1 MLTEDSVDSVGKSYS
16 AKSMWHPLFDLRLN
30 LRLLPNRAIRRKA
43 FVGLLGSGTA
53 LTIVAVCSASALA
66 QRPPDETPP
75 TARYAQGED
84 VDLAGI
90 ISEWRGYYADVPT
103 YQCLCQG
110 SACDQTE
117 QWPYRTYDRYQLGV
131 ALGPTNG
138 LVAEAAGSN
147 CFDIAD
153 GSRPGAPRAFST
165 AQAGANDDAATPV
178 ADAPVSDAI
187 DDVSEPASRPS
198 EPAPSVNLPP
208 ETTTDSPPP
217 IVAPVGPVEPAV
229 PDASPAASG
238 IPVAT
243 TINDGADIRLD
254 WPSGVSNV
262 INVASGD
269 WTLNILDAVDCPT
282 LSLVDQKVMAAQR
295 VVGTPAV
302 DAMTGN
308 VAVPVLLDSCVDVD
322 QSAVFVLDPT
332 EGGGYALYRTQL
344 PGDRNFPNE
353 FSSYSFSGIDDVR
366 YLDGSLLVRQFSNA
380 GSRALMIFRAGN
392 TPAGAYA
399 GCGVVTVGEG
409 SSVLCNQPVR
419 ISQ

>member
-1 MLTEDSVDSVGKSYS
+1 
-16 AKSMWHPLFDLRLN
+16 MWHPSSSLRLFN
-30 LRLLPNRAIRRKA
+30 LRLFNLQFPPNHIIRQKA
-43 FVGLLGSGTA
+43 LAALFGSGTA
-53 LTIVAVCSASALA
+53 LTMAVVCSESALA
-66 QRPPDETPP
+66 QRSPNEGPP

-84 VDLAGI
+84 VDLADI
-90 ISEWRGYYADVPT
+90 ISEWRGYYPDVPV
-103 YQCLCQG
+103 YQCICQD
-110 SACDQTE
+110 STCDQTE
-117 QWPYRTYDRYQLGV
+117 QWPYRNYDRYQLGV

-138 LVAEAAGSN
+138 QVAEAAGSN

-153 GSRPGAPRAFST
+153 GSRPGAPRTFST
-165 AQAGANDDAATPV
+165 AQADANEE
-178 ADAPVSDAI
+178 ADAPITDAPITDAPITEAVDDVSDE
-187 DDVSEPASRPS
+187 VSEPASQPP
-198 EPAPSVNLPP
+198 EPAPSVNSPVA
-208 ETTTDSPPP
+208 TDSPPP
-217 IVAPVGPVEPAV
+217 IVAPVGPVEPAAPV
-229 PDASPAASG
+229 PSPAASG

-262 INVASGD
+262 INVASGN

-302 DAMTGN
+302 DEMTGN

-344 PGDRNFPNE
+344 PGNRNFPNE

-366 YLDGSLLVRQFSNA
+366 YLEGSLLVRQFSNA

-409 SSVLCNQPVR
+409 ASVLCNQPVR
-419 ISQ
+419 

>member
-1 MLTEDSVDSVGKSYS
+1 
-16 AKSMWHPLFDLRLN
+16 MWHSLLNLRLSN
-30 LRLLPNRAIRRKA
+30 LRLLPNRAVRQKA
-43 FVGLLGSGTA
+43 LAGLLGGGTA
-53 LTIVAVCSASALA
+53 LTIAAVYSGSALA
-66 QRPPDETPP
+66 QRPTDEAPP

-84 VDLAGI
+84 IDLADI
-90 ISEWRGYYADVPT
+90 VSEWRGYYTDVPV
-103 YQCLCQG
+103 YQCICQE
-110 SACDQTE
+110 STCNQTE
-117 QWPYRTYDRYQLGV
+117 QWPYRNYDRYQLGV
-131 ALGPTNG
+131 ALGPING
-138 LVAEAAGSN
+138 LAAEAAGSN

-153 GSRPGAPRAFST
+153 GSRPSAPRAFST
-165 AQAGANDDAATPV
+165 ALTDANEEAAASPPERPV
-178 ADAPVSDAI
+178 VDAPVAEAVE
-187 DDVSEPASRPS
+187 DVSEPASQPP
-198 EPAPSVNLPP
+198 EPAPSVDPP
-208 ETTTDSPPP
+208 AATDSPPP
-217 IVAPVGPVEPAV
+217 IVAPVGPVESAAPI
-229 PDASPAASG
+229 ASTAASG

-243 TINDGADIRLD
+243 TINNGADIRLD

-269 WTLNILDAVDCPT
+269 WTLNILDAVDCST

-302 DAMTGN
+302 DQMTGN

-344 PGDRNFPNE
+344 PGVGLASQGENRNFPNE

-366 YLDGSLLVRQFSNA
+366 YLEGSLLVRQFSNA

-409 SSVLCNQPVR
+409 ASVLCNQPV
-419 ISQ
+419 Q